1 MRPAPLRPGRW
12 RDHARRFWHWPSACH
27 VCGRWP
33 AAPLCAAC
41 VVRFASPLV
50 RCPRCAAP
58 WSQGFCAACVSS
70 PPPADGPGRCIVA
83 VDYGYPWDTLIAG
96 FKFRGQ
102 AGWAGPFA
110 DLMLRADGANAL
122 VQDCELIA
130 PVPLTPAR
138 VASRGHHA
146 PWELAKA
153 VARSQA
159 DLRSAPAQ
167 LCADAL
173 VRLSDEAPQHRLGR
187 AERLR
192 NLAGAFAVPPRRANA
207 LAGQRV
213 LLIDDVTTTGATLLA
228 AARALRDA
236 GAAAVDALVFARTPA
251 PGEAMS
257 L

>member
-1 MRPAPLRPGRW
+1 MFAALLRPGRW
-12 RDHARRFWHWPSACH
+12 RDHAGRLWKWPSACH
-27 VCGRWP
+27 VCARWP
-33 AAPLCAAC
+33 TAPLCAAC
-41 VVRFASPLV
+41 VARFASPLA

-58 WSQGFCAACVSS
+58 WAQGFCAACVSS

-110 DLMLRADGANAL
+110 DLMLRADGASAL
-122 VQDCELIA
+122 MQDCELIA

-153 VARSQA
+153 LARNPA
-159 DLRSAPAQ
+159 APRSAPAR

-173 VRLSDEAPQHRLGR
+173 VRLSEGPPQHRLGR

-192 NLAGAFAVPPRRANA
+192 NLAGAFAVPPQRATA
-207 LAGQRV
+207 LAGLRV

-228 AARALRDA
+228 AAGALRAA
-236 GAAAVDALVFARTPA
+236 GAAGVDALVFARTPA
-251 PGEAMS
+251 PGEAMA